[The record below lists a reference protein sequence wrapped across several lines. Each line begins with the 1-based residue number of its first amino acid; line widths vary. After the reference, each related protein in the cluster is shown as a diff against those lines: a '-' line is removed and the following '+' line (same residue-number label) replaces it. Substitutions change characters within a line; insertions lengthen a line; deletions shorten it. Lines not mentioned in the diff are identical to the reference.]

1 MFAGGKL
8 FLLNK
13 KFLFVFLRSGLL
25 NFCAVAMALHDYG
38 YKGKNKIQSLKKY
51 NYTIICLS
59 SYRYPHRQRGPGL
72 PQQGGQVI
80 LASYWSF
87 LSMFVSN

>member
-1 MFAGGKL
+1 MCKVEPFNGYLITFAGGKL

-38 YKGKNKIQSLKKY
+38 YKGKNKIQSLK
-51 NYTIICLS
+51 NTIT
-59 SYRYPHRQRGPGL
+59 Q
-72 PQQGGQVI
+72 
-80 LASYWSF
+80 SF
-87 LSMFVSN
+87 V